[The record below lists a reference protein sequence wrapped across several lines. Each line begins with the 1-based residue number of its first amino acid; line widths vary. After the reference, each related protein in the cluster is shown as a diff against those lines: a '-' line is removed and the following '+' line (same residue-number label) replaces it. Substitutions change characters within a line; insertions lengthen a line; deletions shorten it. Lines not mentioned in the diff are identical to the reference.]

1 MVQKEIGMK
10 KYDAHLKNMTSFLVG
25 LGFLLLPGFSFV
37 HAQNTAVFPYKI
49 KNADRVTKLQ
59 STFLYPDRRIYSSD
73 LDNYDK
79 ILQQNPVKSESFV
92 YSIFF
97 HSEDKLCT
105 ITLLPFLGVVSFWKS
120 NWFIITF
127 SCIFFILVI
136 TIISWRIQTIKILA
150 REKLKVTQLKA
161 EQLQTRL
168 ESEQIVNYFS
178 NSLIGKHNLDDV
190 LWDVARNLIG
200 RLGFVDCII
209 YIWNEDKTKMIQK
222 AGFGPKGTAD
232 RIGKETFEVFPGQ
245 GLVGYVIQSK
255 EPLLINDT
263 SIDQRYRIDDM
274 VRNSEIT
281 IPIISDNELIGIIDS
296 EHPEKNFYTDRH
308 LQILS
313 MIATLVAAKMKSIEA
328 ERILQSTRFEILSMN
343 EQLSKARL
351 EALRSQMNPHF
362 IFNCINSIDGL
373 IQSDDKYHATVYLNK
388 FAKLIRNIL
397 DSSKKDTV
405 SVSKDLETLKLYID
419 LEKFRNENKFTADI
433 EADEE
438 LLLDDYQIPPL
449 IIQPF
454 VENAIQHGLRNR
466 DGSGGKLW
474 VRAHKKGAFLEYI
487 IEDNGVGRNY
497 LPNQLKEYSSYG
509 IDMSTDRVKLFNRES
524 RASVQITD
532 LFKNDISSGTKV
544 QILLKIDEC

>member
-1 MVQKEIGMK
+1 MDNKNSFKKIAGRCIGITCILFCFGLCSLHAQVI
-10 KYDAHLKNMTSFLVG
+10 YNLPIYHFNIQDIFGDAGLLPAVNNYTFLVT
-25 LGFLLLPGFSFV
+25 LPFW
-37 HAQNTAVFPYKI
+37 
-49 KNADRVTKLQ
+49 
-59 STFLYPDRRIYSSD
+59 
-73 LDNYDK
+73 
-79 ILQQNPVKSESFV
+79 QNP
-92 YSIFF
+92 
-97 HSEDKLCT
+97 
-105 ITLLPFLGVVSFWKS
+105 
-120 NWFIITF
+120 WFIF
-127 SCIFFILVI
+127 SLATIFILLIVFF
-136 TIISWRIQTIKILA
+136 ISWRIQSIKAIGK
-150 REKLKVTQLKA
+150 EKLKVTQLKA
-161 EQLQTRL
+161 EQLQTQL

-178 NSLIGKHNLDDV
+178 NSLIGKHILDDV
-190 LWDVARNLIG
+190 LWDVAKNLIG

-209 YIWNEDKTKMIQK
+209 YLWNEDKTKMIQK
-222 AGFGPKGTAD
+222 AGFGPKGSAD
-232 RIGKETFEVFPGQ
+232 RIGEDTFEVFPGQ
-245 GLVGYVIQSK
+245 GLVGYVIESK

-263 SIDQRYRIDDM
+263 SKDPRYRVDDM
-274 VRNSEIT
+274 VRHSEIT

-296 EHPEKNFYTDRH
+296 EHPEKDFYTARH

-313 MIATLVAAKMKSIEA
+313 MIATLVASKIKSIEA

-405 SVSKDLETLKLYID
+405 SISKDLETLKLYID
-419 LEKFRNENKFTADI
+419 LEKFRNENKFTTQI

-438 LLLDDYQIPPL
+438 LLQDDYQIPPL

-466 DGSGGKLW
+466 YGNGGKLW
-474 VRAHKKGAFLEYI
+474 VRALKKGAFLEYT

-497 LPNQLKEYSSYG
+497 MVNQLKEYSSYG
-509 IDMSTDRVKLFNRES
+509 IGMSTDRVKLFNQES
-524 RASVQITD
+524 HASVQITD
-532 LFKNDISSGTKV
+532 LFKNDVPSGTKV